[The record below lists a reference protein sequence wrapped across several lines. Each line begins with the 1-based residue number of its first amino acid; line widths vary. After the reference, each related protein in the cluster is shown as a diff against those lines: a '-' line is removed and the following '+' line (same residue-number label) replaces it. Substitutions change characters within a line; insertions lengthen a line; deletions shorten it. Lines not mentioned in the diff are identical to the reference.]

1 MKNNNRGFLVTGMLY
16 SLLLLFLVLMIGML
30 AIMNARQN
38 KLNYISRNIITKLND
53 KYTFDVAR
61 QWEFDYTGNYQTFT
75 VPTDGYYN
83 IELWG
88 AQGGNMTGTGYKS
101 DGTSRGQLTYTGGKG
116 AYTKGVIY
124 LTKGE
129 TIYIYVGG
137 AGSSNVSLASSC
149 SGGDAGGYN
158 GGGTLASGQCAY
170 GASGGGATDVRLV
183 SGEWNN
189 FDSLKSRIMV
199 AAGGGGANFRN
210 QGFGEGNGG
219 AGGAFYGVNGSES
232 LAEGSYFRSD
242 WSNGYGIGTG
252 GTQTSGGY
260 YLNYLL
266 NGTIYHGNSY
276 DSTGSIYGEN
286 IGKFGGGV
294 TGNQSGGGSGYYA
307 GGSVG
312 HGGAGGG
319 SSFVSGLYGVDA
331 ISESSTSDNI
341 VHTGQSKHYSGK
353 IFYNGMMIAG
363 DASMPTHAGS
373 STMIGN
379 EGNGYAKISL
389 LSTNP
394 VSYTATNMVKNGS
407 YESGTNSWNSLYDV
421 SVTDEYKYFGENS
434 LKMDVPKT
442 YSYNY
447 SIQTLNQTV
456 PKLNHKYYGRIY
468 YYSPI
473 SLEINSRFEWW
484 IGDSN
489 KVSMLEFNPYFGN
502 SSKKFVVDGNWNYVS
517 DVSSVTVDTYLN
529 KTWILRNF
537 TYSITSPVYADGV
550 TVIDLTETFGAGN
563 EPSKEWCDQN
573 ISYFDGTITIYK

>member
-88 AQGGNMTGTGYKS
+88 AGGTVNTGTSPNTAG
-101 DGTSRGQLTYTGGKG
+101 RG
-116 AYTKGVIY
+116 AYTKGIIY

-129 TIYIYVGG
+129 NIYVYVGG
-137 AGSSNVSLASSC
+137 SEINKVENNYWVSE
-149 SGGDAGGYN
+149 GGYN
-158 GGGTLASGQCAY
+158 GGGPGES
-170 GASGGGATDVRLV
+170 SGGGATDVRLT
-183 SGEWNN
+183 SGNWNDFN
-189 FDSLKSRIMV
+189 SLKSRIMV
-199 AAGGGGANFRN
+199 AAGGGGGTYINVSAGLQR
-210 QGFGEGNGG
+210 GD
-219 AGGAFYGVNGSES
+219 GGAFYGIDAKFSDYSGHGATQISGGKPGSVFS
-232 LAEGSYFRSD
+232 GVIDPAETENMSGKFGIG
-242 WSNGYGIGTG
+242 GYGINAAGYYGYSSSG
-252 GTQTSGGY
+252 GGGGY
-260 YLNYLL
+260 Y
-266 NGTIYHGNSY
+266 GGGHGNHPGNSWP
-276 DSTGSIYGEN
+276 
-286 IGKFGGGV
+286 GG
-294 TGNQSGGGSGYYA
+294 
-307 GGSVG
+307 
-312 HGGAGGG
+312 GGG
-319 SSFVSGLYGVDA
+319 SSFISGLYGCDA
-331 ISESSTSDNI
+331 ISESSIEGNI
-341 VHTGQSKHYSGK
+341 IHTGQSKHYSGK
-353 IFYNGMMIAG
+353 VFYNGMMIAG

-389 LSTNP
+389 LSTTP
-394 VSYTATNMVKNGS
+394 ITYTVTNMVKNGS
-407 YESGTNSWNSLYDV
+407 YESGTNSWNSLFDV
-421 SVTDEYKYFGENS
+421 SVTNEYKYFGENS
-434 LKMDVPKT
+434 LKMDIPKT

-447 SIQTLNQTV
+447 SIQTLSQTT

-473 SLEINSRFEWW
+473 SMEINSRFEWW

-489 KVSMLEFNPYFGN
+489 GVSMMEFNPYLW
-502 SSKKFVVDGNWNYVS
+502 SSKKFAVDGNWDYVS

-529 KTWILRNF
+529 KTWVLRNF
-537 TYSITSPVYADGV
+537 TYSNTSPIYADGV

>member
-88 AQGGNMTGTGYKS
+88 AQGGNMTGTGVKS
-101 DGTSRGQLTYTGGKG
+101 DGSSRGSLSYTGGKG

-137 AGSSNVSLASSC
+137 KGADNVSFGNC
-149 SGGDAGGYN
+149 PGGEVGGYN
-158 GGGTLASGQCAY
+158 GGGSLKQGQCIF
-170 GASGGGATDVRLV
+170 GTSGGGATDIRLT

-210 QGFGEGNGG
+210 QGYGEGNGG
-219 AGGAFYGVNGSES
+219 AGGALYGVNGSEA
-232 LAEGSYFRSD
+232 LTDGSYFRSD
-242 WSNGYGIGTG
+242 YALGYGIGTG

-260 YLNYLL
+260 ESAHLL
-266 NGTIYHGNSY
+266 DGTI
-276 DSTGSIYGEN
+276 TERKGSAHLGS
-286 IGKFGGGV
+286 FGYAASE
-294 TGNQSGGGSGYYA
+294 NQSGGGSGYYG
-307 GGSVG
+307 GGSDG

-319 SSFVSGLYGVDA
+319 SSFISGYYGCDA
-331 ISESSTSDNI
+331 ISESSIEGNI
-341 VHTGQSKHYSGK
+341 IHTGQSKHYSGK
-353 IFYNGMMIAG
+353 VFYNGMMIAG

-389 LSTNP
+389 LSTTP
-394 VSYTATNMVKNGS
+394 VAYTATNVVKNGS
-407 YESGTNSWNSLYDV
+407 FENGTTNWMDMTNSKIQS
-421 SVTDEYKYFGENS
+421 SEEYKY
-434 LKMDVPKT
+434 
-442 YSYNY
+442 Y
-447 SIQTLNQTV
+447 
-456 PKLNHKYYGRIY
+456 
-468 YYSPI
+468 
-473 SLEINSRFEWW
+473 
-484 IGDSN
+484 
-489 KVSMLEFNPYFGN
+489 GN
-502 SSKKFVVDGNWNYVS
+502 SSVMA
-517 DVSSVTVDTYLN
+517 
-529 KTWILRNF
+529 
-537 TYSITSPVYADGV
+537 SPVDPTYTENYFLQSDNSGNKAKTSILKDNKYYCQVEYLSKDSTVQLMLYADNWKGTEGIYYSNGQV
-550 TVIDLTETFGAGN
+550 SATWNKLSLYIDKKTSENSQMYIRLDNDNAGKNAISYFDGYTCINLTETFGAGN

-573 ISYFDGTITIYK
+573 ISYFYGTITIYK

>member
-88 AQGGNMTGTGYKS
+88 AQGGNMTGTGVKS
-101 DGTSRGQLTYTGGKG
+101 DGSSRGSLSYTGGKG

-137 AGSSNVSLASSC
+137 KGADNVSLGNC
-149 SGGDAGGYN
+149 PGGDAGGYN
-158 GGGTLASGQCAY
+158 GGGSLKQGQCVF
-170 GASGGGATDVRLV
+170 GASGGGATDIRLT

-189 FDSLKSRIMV
+189 FGSLKSRIMV

-210 QGFGEGNGG
+210 QGYGEGNGG
-219 AGGAFYGVNGSES
+219 AGGTLYGVNGSEA
-232 LAEGSYFRSD
+232 LTEGSYFRSD
-242 WSNGYGIGTG
+242 YAPGYGIGTG
-252 GTQTSGGY
+252 GTQTAGGY
-260 YLNYLL
+260 ESGHLL
-266 NGTIYHGNSY
+266 NGTIVE
-276 DSTGSIYGEN
+276 TKGSAHLGS
-286 IGKFGGGV
+286 FGYAASE
-294 TGNQSGGGSGYYA
+294 NQSGGGSGYYG
-307 GGSVG
+307 GGSDG

-319 SSFVSGLYGVDA
+319 SSFISGYYGADA
-331 ISESSTSDNI
+331 ISESSIEGDI
-341 VHTGQSKHYSGK
+341 IHTGQSKHYSGK
-353 IFYNGMMIAG
+353 VFYNGMMIAG

-373 STMIGN
+373 STMTGN

-389 LSTNP
+389 LSTTP
-394 VSYTATNMVKNGS
+394 IAYTTTNMIKNGS
-407 YESGTNSWNSLYDV
+407 FEDGLTNWSIPSNFAASTITSDV
-421 SVTDEYKYFGENS
+421 VYTGKN
-434 LKMDVPKT
+434 
-442 YSYNY
+442 
-447 SIQTLNQTV
+447 SIQYSSGNVMLNQV
-456 PKLNHKYYGRIY
+456 LSVKRPVYGHKYYGFTMFKSSPKFTVADSRYEWY
-468 YYSPI
+468 YTDANDGTFIFGFKGATDGWKKYSSLLTLGSSQYI
-473 SLEINSRFEWW
+473 SNNEQWMI
-484 IGDSN
+484 
-489 KVSMLEFNPYFGN
+489 
-502 SSKKFVVDGNWNYVS
+502 
-517 DVSSVTVDTYLN
+517 
-529 KTWILRNF
+529 RNF
-537 TYSITSPVYADGV
+537 LINANEVSYLDDMLIV
-550 TVIDLTETFGAGN
+550 DLTETFGAGN